1 MAQRLSGD
9 TTLTMTALQDEPMMA
24 AMVDQLTRGAG
35 EALYH
40 LKNTPVVPVPS
51 LAESMMA
58 PLHGIKKPE
67 RKNPQEGIRPL
78 QEIRNLERGIK
89 PLEKVVMVVM
99 VTMPPQRVQIR
110 IRLGKWWMGRQEKSM
125 MALGDMLMMGGRLM
139 RAQQEE
145 AMRALLEALLEK
157 SLQAI
162 HMREDPLQDKRKKNM
177 MAPLA
182 MRMMADHSIELKED
196 LVIPLEK
203 DRMLR

>member
-1 MAQRLSGD
+1 
-9 TTLTMTALQDEPMMA
+9 MTALQDEPMMA
-24 AMVDQLTRGAG
+24 AMADQLTRGAG

-125 MALGDMLMMGGRLM
+125 MAPGDMLMMGGRLM